1 MKDQREMAIDVN
13 ALSDKVDAIS
23 KQVAVLNQTVIKLA
37 EVQVQLAEVIK
48 HNDRQN
54 ETIKEIEQRLR
65 IAEQSIAT
73 NHNTI
78 NLSERWAWAGITIVI
93 AILAIWAGI

>member
-1 MKDQREMAIDVN
+1 MAIDVN

-48 HNDRQN
+48 HNNRQN

-73 NHNTI
+73 NNNRL
-78 NLSERWAWAGITIVI
+78 NLSERWAWAAITVVI
-93 AILAIWAGI
+93 AIVGIWAVI

>member
-1 MKDQREMAIDVN
+1 MAIDVN

-48 HNDRQN
+48 QNDRQN
-54 ETIKEIEQRLR
+54 ETLKEFEQRLR
-65 IAEQSIAT
+65 MAEQSIAT

-78 NLSERWAWAGITIVI
+78 NMGERYAWAGITIVI
-93 AILAIWAGI
+93 AIIGAWWF